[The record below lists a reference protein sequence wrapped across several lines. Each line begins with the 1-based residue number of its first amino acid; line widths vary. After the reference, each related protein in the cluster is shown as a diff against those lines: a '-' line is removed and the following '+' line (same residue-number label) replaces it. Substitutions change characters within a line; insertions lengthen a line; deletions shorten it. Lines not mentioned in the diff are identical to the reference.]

1 MLFKKARPD
10 PSPIRNIQ
18 ARPKPEKVQPDLHVY
33 LLAKSH
39 LTSQAAL
46 ERCFHAFCNIMSSS
60 SHVPDC
66 KGNATCLVT
75 FMSMTTGG
83 SLKAKPCQCWLVLN
97 GYLRFKLVLIM
108 AASSVS
114 GIEKNLFR
122 FIMDKC
128 NETLFDL
135 TMKKVQYIGCLDM
148 AGFEIFDYNCFEQI
162 CMNFCKE
169 KLKEFFNQ
177 HNTCLCWSKKNMSV

>member
-1 MLFKKARPD
+1 MIRTSVESVSKLHLRDASMLSATSCLVVAMSLTAR
-10 PSPIRNIQ
+10 R
-18 ARPKPEKVQPDLHVY
+18 
-33 LLAKSH
+33 
-39 LTSQAAL
+39 
-46 ERCFHAFCNIMSSS
+46 
-60 SHVPDC
+60 
-66 KGNATCLVT
+66 NATCLVT